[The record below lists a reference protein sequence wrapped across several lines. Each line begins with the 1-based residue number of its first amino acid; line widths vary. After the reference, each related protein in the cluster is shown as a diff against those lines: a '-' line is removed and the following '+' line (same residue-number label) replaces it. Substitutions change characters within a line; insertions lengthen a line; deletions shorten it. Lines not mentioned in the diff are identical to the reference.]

1 LVILRINIFNPKRII
16 MYNNFTSFDDLV
28 HKGIDYLKKSGRTIF
43 SLDKYRWTWRQI
55 EDFMSKSSCES
66 LSTGVSEYIKDKY
79 GSKKAGELSHY
90 QKTCIRQALCL
101 VQFAETGE
109 MPAQIEFSSKEQ
121 VVFSGEVGAWI
132 SEFVAYK
139 QSMRLHKK
147 TLRSYRYY
155 LYLLN
160 KYLNENGIN
169 EISHISPLVL
179 LHYVSILLPGTPG
192 AKHLALSITRSFFQ
206 YLYNQNLTAADLSIA
221 IPRDHY
227 KKQPHLPSVYSK
239 EEVKA
244 ILSTAD
250 RSTCV
255 GKRNYAILLLAVR
268 LGLRAS
274 DIRNLQFENISWPES
289 RISFVQQKTK
299 VSIAL
304 PLPSDVGEAL
314 VDYLKYGR
322 PASEFNYVFVDHNYP
337 YNELGEKAIP
347 RIARK
352 AIQKSDIEIGNR
364 KHGSH
369 VLRHTLANFLL
380 GQKTSLPIISQILG
394 HENVQTSMNYLR
406 IDIEQ
411 LRQCAL
417 EVPMVPEDF
426 YTQKNGALY
435 E

>member
-1 LVILRINIFNPKRII
+1 
-16 MYNNFTSFDDLV
+16 MYDNLTSFDDLIDE
-28 HKGIDYLKKSGRTIF
+28 GIRYLKKSGRTGS

-55 EDFMSKSSCES
+55 ESFMGGSPYES
-66 LSTGVSEYIKDKY
+66 LSAGVSEFIKQKY
-79 GSKKAGELSHY
+79 GSKNPGDLSHHH
-90 QKTCIRQALCL
+90 KTCIRQALCL

-109 MPAQIEFSSKEQ
+109 MPAQIEFVRREQ
-121 VVFSGEVGAWI
+121 VVLNGEVGARMA
-132 SEFVAYK
+132 EFIAYK
-139 QSMRLHKK
+139 RSMRLHEK
-147 TLRSYRYY
+147 TLRGYRYY

-160 KYLNENGIN
+160 KYLNENGIDG
-169 EISHISPLVL
+169 ISHISPLVL

-192 AKHLALSITRSFFQ
+192 AKHLALSITRSFFR
-206 YLYNQNLTAADLSIA
+206 YLFNQGLTATDLSVA
-221 IPRDHY
+221 IPRDNY
-227 KKQPHLPSVYSK
+227 KKQSRLPSVYSK

-244 ILSTAD
+244 ILGTAD
-250 RSTCV
+250 RSTCT

-274 DIRNLQFENISWPES
+274 DIRNLQFENISWPGS

-299 VSIAL
+299 VPIAL
-304 PLPSDVGEAL
+304 PLPTDVGEAL

-322 PASEFNYVFVDHNYP
+322 PASDLDYVFVEHIHP
-337 YNELGEKAIP
+337 YVGLGEKAVP

-352 AIQKSDIEIGNR
+352 AIQRSDIEIGNR

-369 VLRHTLANFLL
+369 ALRHTLANFLL
-380 GQKTSLPIISQILG
+380 GQKTSLPVISQILG

-406 IDIEQ
+406 IDIGQ

-417 EVPMVPEDF
+417 EVPMVPEGF
-426 YTQKNGALY
+426 YEQKNGALY

>member
-1 LVILRINIFNPKRII
+1 
-16 MYNNFTSFDDLV
+16 MYDNFTSFDDLV
-28 HKGIDYLKKSGRTIF
+28 NKGIDYLKKAGRMGS
-43 SLDKYRWTWRQI
+43 SLAKYRWTWRQI
-55 EDFMSKSSCES
+55 EHFMSKSSYES
-66 LSTGVSEYIKDKY
+66 LSRGVCEYIKDKY
-79 GSKKAGELSHY
+79 GSKKGRELSHY

-109 MPAQIEFSSKEQ
+109 MPAQIEFISKGQ
-121 VVFSGEVGAWI
+121 VVFSGEVGACMA
-132 SEFVAYK
+132 EFVAYK
-139 QSMRLHKK
+139 QSMRLHEK
-147 TLRSYRYY
+147 TLRNYRYY

-160 KYLNENGIN
+160 KYLNENGID

-179 LHYVSILLPGTPG
+179 LHYVSILLPEAPG
-192 AKHLALSITRSFFQ
+192 AKHLALSVTRSFFR
-206 YLYNQNLTAADLSIA
+206 YLYNQDLTATDLSIA
-221 IPRDHY
+221 IPRDYY
-227 KKQPHLPSVYSK
+227 KNQPHLPSVYSK

-244 ILSTAD
+244 ILNTAD

-274 DIRNLQFENISWPES
+274 DIRNLQFKNIIWPES

-299 VSIAL
+299 VSLAL
-304 PLPSDVGEAL
+304 PLPTDVGEAL

-322 PASEFNYVFVDHNYP
+322 PSSDFNFVFVDHIYP
-337 YNELGEKAIP
+337 YGELGEKAIP

-352 AIQKSDIEIGNR
+352 AIQKSGIKIGNR

-380 GQKTSLPIISQILG
+380 EQKTSLPIISQILG
-394 HENVQTSMNYLR
+394 HKNVQTSRNYLR

-417 EVPMVPEDF
+417 EVPMVSGDF

>member
-1 LVILRINIFNPKRII
+1 
-16 MYNNFTSFDDLV
+16 MHDNFTSFDDLV
-28 HKGIDYLKKSGRTIF
+28 NRGIDYLKKSGRTGS

-55 EDFMSKSSCES
+55 EGFMSKSSYES
-66 LSTGVSEYIKDKY
+66 LSAGVSEYLKEKY
-79 GSKKAGELSHY
+79 GSKNAGDLSHY
-90 QKTCIRQALCL
+90 HKTCIRQALCL

-109 MPAQIEFSSKEQ
+109 MPAQIEFISKEQ
-121 VVFSGEVGAWI
+121 VAFSGEIGAWMT
-132 SEFVAYK
+132 EFIVYK
-139 QSMRLHKK
+139 HSMRLHQK
-147 TLRSYRYY
+147 TLSSYRYY

-179 LHYVSILLPGTPG
+179 LHYVSILLPRSPG

-206 YLYNQNLTAADLSIA
+206 YLYNENLTTTDLSIT

-227 KKQPHLPSVYSK
+227 KKQPHLPSVYSI
-239 EEVKA
+239 EEIKA

-274 DIRNLQFENISWPES
+274 DIRNLQFENINWPES

-299 VSIAL
+299 VPLTL
-304 PLPSDVGEAL
+304 PLPTDVGEAL

-322 PASEFNYVFVDHNYP
+322 PASEFNFLFVEHIYP
-337 YNELGEKAIP
+337 YDELGEKAIP

-352 AIQKSDIEIGNR
+352 AIQKSDIEIGDR

-380 GQKTSLPIISQILG
+380 EQKTSLPIISQILG

-406 IDIEQ
+406 IDIGQ

-417 EVPMVPEDF
+417 EVPMITEDF

>member
-1 LVILRINIFNPKRII
+1 
-16 MYNNFTSFDDLV
+16 MYDKLTSFDDLIDE
-28 HKGIDYLKKSGRTIF
+28 GISYLKKSGRADS

-55 EDFMSKSSCES
+55 ENFMGKFPNES
-66 LSTGVSEYIKDKY
+66 LSAGVSEFIREKY
-79 GSKKAGELSHY
+79 GSKKADGLSHY
-90 QKTCIRQALCL
+90 HKTCIRQALCL

-109 MPAQIEFSSKEQ
+109 MPAQIEFISREQ
-121 VVFSGEVGAWI
+121 AVLNGEIGSRMA
-132 SEFVAYK
+132 EFIAYK
-139 QSMRLHKK
+139 RSMRLHEK
-147 TLRSYRYY
+147 TLRGYRYY

-160 KYLNENGIN
+160 KYLNQNGIDK
-169 EISHISPLVL
+169 ISHISPLVL
-179 LHYVSILLPGTPG
+179 LHYVSTLLPGRPG
-192 AKHLALSITRSFFQ
+192 ARHLALSITRSFFR
-206 YLYNQNLTAADLSIA
+206 YLYDRDLTAKDLSIA
-221 IPRDHY
+221 VPRDQFR
-227 KKQPHLPSVYSK
+227 KQPRLPSVYNK

-244 ILSTAD
+244 ILGTAD

-274 DIRNLQFENISWPES
+274 DIRNLQFGNISWPES
-289 RISFVQQKTK
+289 RISFLQQKTK
-299 VSIAL
+299 VPMTL
-304 PLPSDVGEAL
+304 PLPTDVGEAL
-314 VDYLKYGR
+314 VNYLKYGR
-322 PASEFNYVFVDHNYP
+322 PASDLKYVFVEHIHP
-337 YNELGEKAIP
+337 FCGLGEKAVP

-352 AIQKSDIEIGNR
+352 AIQRSGIEIGNR

-380 GQKTSLPIISQILG
+380 EQKTTLPVISQILG

-406 IDIEQ
+406 IDIGQ

-426 YTQKNGALY
+426 YSQKNGALY

>member
-1 LVILRINIFNPKRII
+1 
-16 MYNNFTSFDDLV
+16 MYDNLTSFDDLIDE
-28 HKGIDYLKKSGRTIF
+28 GIGYLKKSGRTGS

-55 EDFMSKSSCES
+55 ENFMGESPYES
-66 LSTGVSEYIKDKY
+66 LSAGVSEFIKEKY
-79 GSKKAGELSHY
+79 GSKNAGGLSHY
-90 QKTCIRQALCL
+90 HKTCIRQALCL
-101 VQFAETGE
+101 VQFAETGG
-109 MPAQIEFSSKEQ
+109 MPAQIEFVPREQ
-121 VVFSGEVGAWI
+121 VVLNGGIGARMGEFI
-132 SEFVAYK
+132 AYK
-139 QSMRLHKK
+139 QSMRLHEK

-160 KYLNENGIN
+160 KYLNENGID
-169 EISHISPLVL
+169 EISHISSLVL

-192 AKHLALSITRSFFQ
+192 AKHLALSVMRSFFR
-206 YLYNQNLTAADLSIA
+206 YLYNLNLTATDLSIA

-227 KKQPHLPSVYSK
+227 KKQPRLPSVYSK

-244 ILSTAD
+244 ILGTAD
-250 RSTCV
+250 RSTCI
-255 GKRNYAILLLAVR
+255 GKRNYAIFLLAVR

-299 VSIAL
+299 VQIAL
-304 PLPSDVGEAL
+304 PLPTDVGEAL

-322 PASEFNYVFVDHNYP
+322 PASCFNFVFVDHIYP
-337 YNELGEKAIP
+337 YGELGEKAVP
-347 RIARK
+347 RIARR

-364 KHGSH
+364 KHGFH

-380 GQKTSLPIISQILG
+380 EQKTSLPIISQILG

-406 IDIEQ
+406 IDIGQ

-417 EVPMVPEDF
+417 EAPMVPEDF